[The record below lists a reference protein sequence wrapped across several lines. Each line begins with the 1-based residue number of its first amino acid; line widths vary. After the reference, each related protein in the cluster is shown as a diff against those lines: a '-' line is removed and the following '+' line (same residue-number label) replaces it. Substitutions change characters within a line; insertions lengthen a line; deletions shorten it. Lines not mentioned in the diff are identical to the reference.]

1 MPIHRFYF
9 RINRFLNSFAL
20 IHQLIAMKQNIL
32 LFILILLIS
41 GCSQKEIEPSF
52 SLQEETGSITL
63 ASAANSQT
71 VISFTST
78 REWKASTSSEWLL
91 ISPTSG
97 EAGTYQMALTAS
109 SKNNSKNSRTA
120 TVNLVSAGLTQS
132 FTVTQSPA
140 EYVELEQTAY
150 YTEAQGGSLQI
161 KFTTNLSTDELAIYG
176 TASWLTQPANSR
188 TDQAYVVNLTVLPNE
203 EEKERTAYLYFC
215 KTNGEEEEILNSVTI
230 IQEGTET
237 NTSTDYSADKTV
249 RILQRATQ
257 GNGLP
262 IVLMGDGFLDTD
274 IANGTYDEVMN
285 KAMENLFT
293 EEPLKSLQSYFNVYY
308 VTAVSRSNKFDG
320 YNTAFQCQMEGGMS
334 TLITGNDENVID
346 YIQCVE
352 GIDVSETLAVVVLN
366 SPLYAGT
373 TYFGYYSENQVTEL
387 AIAYCPIIYNLENDS
402 FRQVL
407 VHEAVGHGFAKLE
420 DEYSYEENGKMPS
433 DEINDVKVLQS
444 YGWAQNVDFTQDE
457 NTILWLSFL
466 KDSRYSSEGIGIY
479 EGACTYMSGVYRP
492 TEDSMMNTNT
502 CGFNAPSRKAIY
514 DMVMKRGE
522 NRETTYEEFADFDSR
537 NVSQVQTLT
546 RTSNAI
552 SRPFTRPHFVHK
564 SINK

>member
-1 MPIHRFYF
+1 
-9 RINRFLNSFAL
+9 
-20 IHQLIAMKQNIL
+20 MKQNIL

-41 GCSQKEIEPSF
+41 GCSQKEIEPNF
-52 SLQEETGSITL
+52 SLQEETSSITL
-63 ASAANSQT
+63 ASAASSQT

-188 TDQAYVVNLTVLPNE
+188 TDQVYVVNLTVLPNE

-230 IQEGTET
+230 IQEGTDT

-293 EEPLKSLQSYFNVYY
+293 EEPLKSLQSYFNVYS

-433 DEINDVKVLQS
+433 DEINDVKMLQS

-457 NTILWLSFL
+457 NTILWSSFL
-466 KDSRYSSEGIGIY
+466 NDSRYSSEGIGIY
-479 EGACTYMSGVYRP
+479 EGACTYMSGVYHP

-514 DMVMKRGE
+514 DMVMRRGE

-537 NVSQVQTLT
+537 NASQAQTLT

>member
-1 MPIHRFYF
+1 
-9 RINRFLNSFAL
+9 
-20 IHQLIAMKQNIL
+20 MKQDIL

-41 GCSQKEIEPSF
+41 GCSQKDIEPSF
-52 SLQEETGSITL
+52 SLQEETSSITL

-161 KFTTNLSTDELAIYG
+161 EFTTNLSTDELAIYG
-176 TASWLTQPANSR
+176 TASWLTQPVNSR

-262 IVLMGDGFLDTD
+262 IVLMGDGFLDTN

-293 EEPLKSLQSYFNVYY
+293 EEPLKSLQSYFNVYS
-308 VTAVSRSNKFDG
+308 VTAVSRSNRFDG

-457 NTILWLSFL
+457 NTILWSSFL
-466 KDSRYSSEGIGIY
+466 NDSRYSSEGIGIY

-514 DMVMKRGE
+514 DMVMRRGE

-537 NVSQVQTLT
+537 NVSQAQTLT

>member
-1 MPIHRFYF
+1 
-9 RINRFLNSFAL
+9 
-20 IHQLIAMKQNIL
+20 MKQNIL

-109 SKNNSKNSRTA
+109 SKNNNKNSRTA

-140 EYVELEQTAY
+140 EYVELEQTTY

-230 IQEGTET
+230 IQEGTDT

-293 EEPLKSLQSYFNVYY
+293 EEPLKSLQSYFNVYS
-308 VTAVSRSNKFDG
+308 VTAVSRSNRFDG

-457 NTILWLSFL
+457 NTILWSSFL
-466 KDSRYSSEGIGIY
+466 KDSRYSSEEIDIY

-514 DMVMKRGE
+514 DMVMRRGE

-537 NVSQVQTLT
+537 NVSQIQTLT

>member
-1 MPIHRFYF
+1 
-9 RINRFLNSFAL
+9 
-20 IHQLIAMKQNIL
+20 MKQNIL

-41 GCSQKEIEPSF
+41 GCSQKDIEPSF
-52 SLQEETGSITL
+52 SLQEETSSITL

-176 TASWLTQPANSR
+176 TASWFTQPANSR
-188 TDQAYVVNLTVLPNE
+188 TDQAYVVNLTVLPNDDD
-203 EEKERTAYLYFC
+203 KERTAYLYFC

-230 IQEGTET
+230 IQEGTDT

-293 EEPLKSLQSYFNVYY
+293 EEPLKSLQSYFNVYS

-457 NTILWLSFL
+457 NTILWSSFL
-466 KDSRYSSEGIGIY
+466 NDSRYSSEGTGIY

-514 DMVMKRGE
+514 DMVMRRGE
-522 NRETTYEEFADFDSR
+522 NRETSYEEFADFDSR

>member
-1 MPIHRFYF
+1 
-9 RINRFLNSFAL
+9 
-20 IHQLIAMKQNIL
+20 MKQNIL

-41 GCSQKEIEPSF
+41 GCNQKEIEPSF

-109 SKNNSKNSRTA
+109 SKNNNKNSRTA

-161 KFTTNLSTDELAIYG
+161 EFTTNLSTDELAIYG

-230 IQEGTET
+230 IQEGTDT

-262 IVLMGDGFLDTD
+262 IVLMGDGFLDTN

-293 EEPLKSLQSYFNVYY
+293 EEPLKSLQSYFNVYS

-457 NTILWLSFL
+457 NTILWSSFL
-466 KDSRYSSEGIGIY
+466 NDSRYSSEEIDIY

-537 NVSQVQTLT
+537 NVSQIQTLT

>member
-1 MPIHRFYF
+1 
-9 RINRFLNSFAL
+9 
-20 IHQLIAMKQNIL
+20 MKQNIL

-52 SLQEETGSITL
+52 SLQEETSSITL
-63 ASAANSQT
+63 ASAASSQT
-71 VISFTST
+71 VIRFTST

-188 TDQAYVVNLTVLPNE
+188 TDQAYVVNLTVLPNDDD
-203 EEKERTAYLYFC
+203 KERTAYLYFC
-215 KTNGEEEEILNSVTI
+215 KTNDEEEEILNSVTI
-230 IQEGTET
+230 IQEGTDT

-274 IANGTYDEVMN
+274 IVNGTYDEVMN

-293 EEPLKSLQSYFNVYY
+293 EEPLKSLQSYFNVYS
-308 VTAVSRSNKFDG
+308 VMAVSRSNKFDG

-352 GIDVSETLAVVVLN
+352 GIDVSETLTVVVLN

-433 DEINDVKVLQS
+433 DEINDVKMLQS

-457 NTILWLSFL
+457 NTILWSSFQN
-466 KDSRYSSEGIGIY
+466 DSRYSSEGIGIY

-514 DMVMKRGE
+514 DMVMRRGE

-537 NVSQVQTLT
+537 NASQVQTLT

-552 SRPFTRPHFVHK
+552 SRPFTHPHFVHK